1 MFFIDRLPSP
11 ARAYVV
17 VAGRQLAVAAADS
30 IVAAVVER
38 IEREFRQVGRQDAR
52 QEVPVDRQLVGDI
65 LAVVARTRSLLN

>member
-1 MFFIDRLPSP
+1 MPRP

-17 VAGRQLAVAAADS
+17 VGGRRLAVAAAGS